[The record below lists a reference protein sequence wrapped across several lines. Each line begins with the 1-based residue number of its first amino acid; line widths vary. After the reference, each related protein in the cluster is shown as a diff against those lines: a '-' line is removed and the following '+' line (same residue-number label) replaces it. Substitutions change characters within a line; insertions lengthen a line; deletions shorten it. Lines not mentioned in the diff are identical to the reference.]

1 MPCLIIDLIPLA
13 LSFPLWEM
21 GTRLPDSMFVVKFH
35 WSDIKYSVLL
45 LCLAHSRHSASS
57 MSLEWDHLRSLKK
70 ITKWIL
76 WYFPCLD
83 TKWKTE
89 SSPHPMGVVSLST
102 FWFFL
107 IKKRAFW
114 MQWERQAHMAESH
127 RTQDTLYYM
136 ECFCTTDVHTDVVIN
151 RDN

>member
-1 MPCLIIDLIPLA
+1 MPFLIIDLIPLA

-70 ITKWIL
+70 NHKMNFMVFSL
-76 WYFPCLD
+76 LGHKMKNRKF
-83 TKWKTE
+83 
-89 SSPHPMGVVSLST
+89 SSPYGRGITLNILILFNKKKGVLNAVGKTSPHGRKSQNTRYTLLHGM
-102 FWFFL
+102 FL
-107 IKKRAFW
+107 YHRC
-114 MQWERQAHMAESH
+114 AHRCGH
-127 RTQDTLYYM
+127 QQR
-136 ECFCTTDVHTDVVIN
+136 
-151 RDN
+151 